1 MEWFTV
7 LTSGQQALGS
17 GAVAILSA
25 LVSGIVS
32 IVVSLL
38 TFRLTMKQ
46 LRLTWKRERETV
58 MEEEFGHMCTAVTDY
73 LSVKTPLSQRQAL
86 GSVRVVYTKVPD
98 AVVPYLDM
106 LIRAL
111 ETGDDTVAGEA
122 LSRASQ
128 EYRQAK
134 RARRR
139 ADQP

>member
-32 IVVSLL
+32 IVVTLL
-38 TFRLTMKQ
+38 TFRLKVKQ
-46 LRLTWKRERETV
+46 LKLTWKREREAV
-58 MEEEFGHMCTAVTDY
+58 LEEEFSQLCTDVTNY
-73 LSVKTPLSQRQAL
+73 LSVQTPLSHRQAL
-86 GSVRVVYTKVPD
+86 SSARVVYTKVPD

-111 ETGDDTVAGEA
+111 ETKDNTAVGEA

>member
-32 IVVSLL
+32 IVVTLL
-38 TFRLTMKQ
+38 TFRLKVKQ
-46 LRLTWKRERETV
+46 LKLTWKREREAV
-58 MEEEFGHMCTAVTDY
+58 LEEEFSQLCTDVTNY
-73 LSVKTPLSQRQAL
+73 LSVQTPLSHRQAL
-86 GSVRVVYTKVPD
+86 SSVRVVYTKVPD